1 MLNTTYL
8 RSIRHANPIS
18 PQGDV
23 LQLSP
28 YEQTPVPTFKPGW
41 RNGVD
46 FMHGTS
52 FWSVCLPPCRV
63 NKFSCVSGD
72 GRPGYDKEN
81 PKKNVYELHL
91 TPVNASFRPLKAV
104 LGMAQEWCFN
114 APGVFSASS
123 EAVDGDFD
131 LWKERCNLPHLH
143 SGLTIKQ
150 GVWAGGAKKYV
161 PIFENGVEVTGTTD
175 LCEGDIVR
183 VEATFYGYE
192 MNVDTYG
199 FGIRFGPR
207 GVHIM
212 ERQQQC
218 GSGSGSA
225 SPGAQSSSATACLTN
240 GSEPASKD
248 AS

>member
-23 LQLSP
+23 LQLTP

-72 GRPGYDKEN
+72 GRPGFDKEN

-104 LGMAQEWCFN
+104 LGMAQEWSFN

-131 LWKERCNLPHLH
+131 LWKERCNLPNLH

-161 PIFENGVEVTGTTD
+161 PIFENGIEVTGTTD
-175 LCEGDIVR
+175 LYEGDIVR

-192 MNVDTYG
+192 VNVDTYG

-207 GVHIM
+207 GVHIV

-225 SPGAQSSSATACLTN
+225 SSDAQSSSATVCLNN
-240 GSEPASKD
+240 GSESATKD

>member
-8 RSIRHANPIS
+8 RSIRYTNPIS

-23 LQLSP
+23 LYSSHRTSK
-28 YEQTPVPTFKPGW
+28 TPVPTLNPVGVM
-41 RNGVD
+41 GVD

-104 LGMAQEWCFN
+104 LGMAQEWSFN

-131 LWKERCNLPHLH
+131 LWKERCNLPN
-143 SGLTIKQ
+143 STVVSPSSRAYGR
-150 GVWAGGAKKYV
+150 VV
-161 PIFENGVEVTGTTD
+161 PKNTSCYLKTAEVTEPQT
-175 LCEGDIVR
+175 CVK
-183 VEATFYGYE
+183 
-192 MNVDTYG
+192 
-199 FGIRFGPR
+199 
-207 GVHIM
+207 
-212 ERQQQC
+212 
-218 GSGSGSA
+218 A
-225 SPGAQSSSATACLTN
+225 STCV
-240 GSEPASKD
+240 
-248 AS
+248 